1 MQCIRNA
8 HLLERLGCFI
18 RILDEFPLL
27 IEARFLLRQH
37 GQQDVSPRLGL
48 GVLFDELDQITCV
61 FTTMVS
67 GEK

>member
-37 GQQDVSPRLGL
+37 GQQDVSPRLDSACCL
-48 GVLFDELDQITCV
+48 TSLTKSHLCV
-61 FTTMVS
+61 HHHGFR
-67 GEK
+67 